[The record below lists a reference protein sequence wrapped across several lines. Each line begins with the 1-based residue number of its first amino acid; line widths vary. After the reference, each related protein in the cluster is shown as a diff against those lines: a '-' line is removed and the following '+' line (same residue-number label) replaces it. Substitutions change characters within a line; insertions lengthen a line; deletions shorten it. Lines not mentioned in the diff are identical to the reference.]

1 MANWLVFTIVVR
13 TMRGKWWKM
22 IAMTESRSLTLG
34 VVQKILA
41 TACFSWIIA
50 IPCDAQMFDPFVQ
63 TSLDEEAGIVTSSH
77 GIVLEGNI
85 LTYTARA
92 GHIPIRDNAT
102 GQAHGM
108 MFFISY
114 SLERESEGARP
125 ITFLWN
131 GGPGSSSSLV
141 HLLGFGPKR
150 LDSSG
155 AVIVNDG
162 TWLEFSDLVFVDPI
176 GTGYSRPTRPD
187 YGAEFYQ
194 DRGDAESVAEFVR
207 VFLTRADAW
216 DAPLFLAGESFGVLR
231 ATRVEDV
238 LRRRSIAVA
247 GLMNIGLVPPL
258 ATISEEV
265 SVALTIPTYAAA
277 AIYHGQLD
285 GDFETMLRESTRW
298 ALQDYAPA
306 LTKLEGLSANE
317 RARLRADLSRF
328 TGVSLTLADSTL
340 VLGMGPFS
348 ERLLREDGLVIGRYD
363 SRLTGQL
370 DTTQVPYDPTSDP
383 SLKDN
388 IDDVG
393 VVRYMREELGFRSDL
408 QYQGPFGGG
417 YPSPNS
423 FRGDWMSVL
432 WDRSETSRAAIDDRS
447 MDATPAVERV
457 LRANQDL
464 RIYVACGYFDLVC
477 PYSTIDH
484 MVEIMDPS
492 LANRITVRTY
502 HGGHA
507 IYMDDSA
514 RLQMRADVE
523 TFVRARTARLP

>member
-1 MANWLVFTIVVR
+1 
-13 TMRGKWWKM
+13 M
-22 IAMTESRSLTLG
+22 IAMTESRRLVLG
-34 VVQKILA
+34 VGRKSVA
-41 TACFSWIIA
+41 TACFAWIIA
-50 IPCDAQMFDPFVQ
+50 TPCGAQMLDPFVQ
-63 TSLDEEAGIVTSSH
+63 AGLDEEAGIVTSSH
-77 GIVLEGNI
+77 EIVLDGSTV
-85 LTYTARA
+85 TYTARA

-102 GQAHGM
+102 GRAHGM

-114 SLERESEGARP
+114 SLERESAQARP

-141 HLLGFGPKR
+141 HLSGFGPKR

-155 AVIVNDG
+155 VAVVNDG
-162 TWLEFSDLVFVDPI
+162 TWLEFTDLVFVDPI
-176 GTGYSRPTRPD
+176 GTGYSRPTKPD

-194 DRGDAESVAEFVR
+194 DRGDAESVAEFIR

-231 ATRVEDV
+231 ATRVGDV
-238 LRRRSIAVA
+238 LRRRSVAVA
-247 GLMNIGLVPPL
+247 GLMHIGLVPPL

-265 SVALTIPTYAAA
+265 SIALTIPTYAAA
-277 AIYHGQLD
+277 AMYHGRLD
-285 GDFETMLRESTRW
+285 GNFETMLVEATQW
-298 ALQDYAPA
+298 ALQDYAPVLA
-306 LTKLEGLSANE
+306 QLDEGVSASE
-317 RARLRADLSRF
+317 RARVRADLSRF
-328 TGVSLTLADSTL
+328 TGVSPTAVDSTL

-348 ERLLREDGLVIGRYD
+348 EWLLREDGFVVGRYD
-363 SRLTGQL
+363 SRLTGLL
-370 DTTQVPYDPTSDP
+370 DTTQVMYDPTSDP
-383 SLKDN
+383 SLRDI

-432 WDRSETSRAAIDDRS
+432 WDQSETSRAAVDDQS

-457 LRANQDL
+457 LKADRDL
-464 RIYVACGYFDLVC
+464 RIYVACGYFDLIC
-477 PYSTIDH
+477 PYSAIDH
-484 MVEIMDPS
+484 MIEIMDPS

-507 IYMDDSA
+507 IYTDDAA

-523 TFVRARTARLP
+523 AFVRAKTGRLP